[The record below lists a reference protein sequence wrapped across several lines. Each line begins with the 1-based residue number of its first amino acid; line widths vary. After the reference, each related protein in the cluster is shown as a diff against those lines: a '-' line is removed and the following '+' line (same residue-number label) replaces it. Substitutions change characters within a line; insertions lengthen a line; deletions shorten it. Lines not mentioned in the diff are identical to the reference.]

1 MVVVVVVAT
10 TPGTSVVGLVVMSP
24 PAICGSR
31 VVVVVGSDHP
41 PSPGITLSKPPS
53 LRCVVVVNGV
63 VVRDTVVDGTVGAEV
78 GTVVGG
84 ACVVNGVAV
93 VCGREAV
100 VGAVKAGVVPKVVCA
115 IGSVTTTESIP
126 DGCVAVE
133 TAVVAS
139 VTEAVDDTPASA
151 VVVITVPA
159 VGSVG
164 GTSGNGS
171 ERDSVTATVTTVT
184 RHSTQTLVM
193 ICPARRRLFP
203 ITARFSSAR
212 CRIACN
218 SFE

>member
-1 MVVVVVVAT
+1 M
-10 TPGTSVVGLVVMSP
+10 
-24 PAICGSR
+24 
-31 VVVVVGSDHP
+31 
-41 PSPGITLSKPPS
+41 
-53 LRCVVVVNGV
+53 VVNGV

-93 VCGREAV
+93 VCGRRAVVAEGTTDV

-139 VTEAVDDTPASA
+139 VTEAVDDTAVA

>member
-1 MVVVVVVAT
+1 M
-10 TPGTSVVGLVVMSP
+10 
-24 PAICGSR
+24 
-31 VVVVVGSDHP
+31 
-41 PSPGITLSKPPS
+41 
-53 LRCVVVVNGV
+53 VNGV

-93 VCGREAV
+93 VCGRRAV
-100 VGAVKAGVVPKVVCA
+100 VDAVKAGVVPKVVCA

-139 VTEAVDDTPASA
+139 GAEAVADTPASE

-171 ERDSVTATVTTVT
+171 DRDSVTATVT